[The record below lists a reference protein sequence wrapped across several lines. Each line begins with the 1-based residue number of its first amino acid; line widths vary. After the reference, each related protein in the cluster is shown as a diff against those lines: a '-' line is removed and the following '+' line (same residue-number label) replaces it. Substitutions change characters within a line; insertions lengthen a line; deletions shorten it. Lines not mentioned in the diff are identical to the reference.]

1 MYYRGDDMQTISLR
15 LSDRDKKIIQEYAK
29 ISNLSVSE
37 LIRRVVI
44 AKIEDESDIRLFDEV
59 YQTSRRTYSLKE
71 IEKDL
76 VR

>member
-1 MYYRGDDMQTISLR
+1 MQTISLR

>member
-1 MYYRGDDMQTISLR
+1 METISLR

-37 LIRRVVI
+37 LIRRIVI

>member
-1 MYYRGDDMQTISLR
+1 MYYRGEGMQTISLR

-44 AKIEDESDIRLFDEV
+44 AKIEDESDIRLFDEI